1 MRHNYFE
8 GVLQL
13 RNPTHEINEFID
25 EALAKKGDVF
35 ITKRK
40 KVKDG
45 VDCWITSQHFLQVLG
60 KKLQQKFGGE
70 MKLSSTLFSRSRQTS
85 RDIFRIN
92 ILYRYCPVKPG
103 EVKQYKGET
112 VKVVKCGKGK
122 ITVKDMKTGKT
133 RFVEYKELG

>member
-13 RNPTHEINEFID
+13 RNPTPEINEFIE
-25 EALAKKGDVF
+25 EALAKKGNVF

-40 KVKDG
+40 KCKDG

-70 MKLSSTLFSRSRQTS
+70 MILSSTLFSRSRQTS

-92 ILYRYCPVKPG
+92 VLYRYSPVRVG
-103 EVKQYKGET
+103 DVKQYRGED
-112 VKVVKCGKGK
+112 VKVVKCGRDK

-133 RFVEYKELG
+133 RFVEYKEF